1 MGEVISGAMAVSPDG
16 RIAEPAAAAQ
26 AVASGARSVGF
37 QIDRDEIP
45 HVIKDLNQAM
55 DLLRR
60 ASSEAAQQRH
70 LVAPGPDPYSPGIV
84 DKLGAQLVDDH
95 QDATG
100 RDLANI
106 RALID
111 NLDATLR
118 RYDTHDD
125 AASQALRSGQ
135 A

>member
-1 MGEVISGAMAVSPDG
+1 MGGVVSGAMAVSPDG
-16 RIAEPAAAAQ
+16 WIAGPAAAAQ
-26 AVASGARSVGF
+26 AVASGARRVGF

-45 HVIKDLNQAM
+45 HVITDLHQAM
-55 DLLRR
+55 DVLHR
-60 ASSEAAQQRH
+60 AGGAAAQQRD

-84 DKLGAQLVDDH
+84 EKLGAQLVDDY
-95 QDATG
+95 QDANG

-111 NLDATLR
+111 NLDAAMH
-118 RYDTHDD
+118 RYDAHDD
-125 AASQALRSGQ
+125 AASQALGPGN